1 MSWRDQ
7 LRDGSFRGVP
17 FKIDGVA
24 RTEVGRRGQLHEY
37 PLRDTPYAE
46 DLGRRR
52 RAFNVE
58 CLVLGPDYMAA
69 RDALIAALE
78 QKGAGTLVHPYYG
91 TLSVV
96 VFDPAQ
102 VEESTK
108 EGGMAR
114 FRIPFMESGEKLEP
128 ATTTDT
134 AATVNAQAANAQSQ
148 LVSSFSNGQYSMTG
162 VPSWVSNSALSDLG
176 DLTAQLQSLRDGIPG
191 IPDSVTAFNTLL
203 QGFTGTLSSLIETPF
218 NLGASIMGLVVG
230 LGTMAQQP
238 LDALSLYQQ
247 LSLFGSSYPS
257 LGTSTPARAQQASN
271 RAALVSLVQGLAV
284 ATAAA
289 ASAAVPSQTQVIELP
304 ASVSG
309 MAVASNGTT
318 SSSTTVASNG
328 TASSSTP
335 VLIAPA
341 DVDAAALNTV
351 TSTNGYDTADAAAS
365 TRDALTSTIDSQCL
379 TADDNVYPA
388 LRDLRAAVVN
398 DLNTRAATL
407 PSLLTVTPVK
417 TEAALVLAW
426 RLYADATRDAEIVA
440 RNDVIYP
447 GFVTGGQPLEV
458 LSD

>member
-1 MSWRDQ
+1 
-7 LRDGSFRGVP
+7 
-17 FKIDGVA
+17 
-24 RTEVGRRGQLHEY
+24 
-37 PLRDTPYAE
+37 
-46 DLGRRR
+46 
-52 RAFNVE
+52 
-58 CLVLGPDYMAA
+58 
-69 RDALIAALE
+69 
-78 QKGAGTLVHPYYG
+78 
-91 TLSVV
+91 
-96 VFDPAQ
+96 
-102 VEESTK
+102 
-108 EGGMAR
+108 
-114 FRIPFMESGEKLEP
+114 
-128 ATTTDT
+128 
-134 AATVNAQAANAQSQ
+134 
-148 LVSSFSNGQYSMTG
+148 
-162 VPSWVSNSALSDLG
+162 
-176 DLTAQLQSLRDGIPG
+176 
-191 IPDSVTAFNTLL
+191 
-203 QGFTGTLSSLIETPF
+203 
-218 NLGASIMGLVVG
+218 
-230 LGTMAQQP
+230 
-238 LDALSLYQQ
+238 
-247 LSLFGSSYPS
+247 
-257 LGTSTPARAQQASN
+257 
-271 RAALVSLVQGLAV
+271 
-284 ATAAA
+284 
-289 ASAAVPSQTQVIELP
+289 
-304 ASVSG
+304 